1 MRKVLVA
8 NRSEIAVRVFRAAH
22 ELGLRTVAVYTP
34 EDVSALHRTK
44 ASEAYEIGGPGHPV
58 RGYLDIDALLT
69 VAKQAEA
76 DALHPGYGF
85 LSESAVLAEACA
97 AAGVTF
103 VGPPPAVLRL
113 TGDKVAARDAA
124 LAAGLPVLRAS
135 APLPD
140 GVGALE
146 AAEAVGFPLFVKA
159 SAGGGGRGLRRVV
172 HPADLADAVG
182 SASREAAAAFGD
194 GTVFLEQAVD
204 RPRHIEV
211 QVFADSYGNII
222 HLYERDCSVQRR
234 HQKVVEIAPAP
245 ELDEAV
251 RASICADAVRFAR
264 HVGYVNAGTVEFLLG
279 ADGTYTFMEMN
290 PRIQVE
296 HTVTEEVTGVDL
308 VAAQLRVADGES
320 LADLN
325 LHQDRIA
332 LRGTA
337 IQCRVTTEDPA
348 DGFRPDTGTISF
360 YQSPG
365 GPGVR
370 LDGATYAGAEVSP
383 YFDSLLVK
391 LTTRGSTLEKAARR
405 ARRALDE
412 FRIRGVRTNIEF
424 LGRVL
429 VDPGFLAGGVST
441 SFIDERPE
449 LLVPGRGTDRTS
461 RMLARLAESTVN
473 GLLRPAG
480 VLVDPRT
487 VLPELPL
494 APVGPGRVAFGP
506 GALIGLRT
514 TPGFGSPSGSSAD
527 SGTTA
532 SGGALGALTP
542 ASGLSLGL
550 SVPKG
555 SRQLLAELG
564 PTGWAAR
571 LRAQETL
578 AVTDTTL
585 RDAHQSLLATRLR
598 SFDILAAAPA
608 FAALTPNLLSL
619 EAWGGAT
626 YDVALRFL
634 AEDPWE
640 RLAALRTSAPNMCIQ
655 MLLRGRNAVGY
666 TPYPDDVVRAFVAEA
681 AATGVD
687 IFRVFDALN
696 DMEQMR
702 PAIDA
707 VLATGTAI
715 AEGTLCYTGDLSN
728 PAEQIYTLDYYLRL
742 AEQLVA
748 AGVHVLAIKDM
759 AGLLRP
765 TAASTLVTALRE
777 RFDVPVH
784 LHTHDTAGGQ
794 LATLLAAAAAGVDAV
809 DACAAPMSGGTS
821 QVNMS
826 ALVAATDHTPR
837 ATGIDLG
844 ALSSMEAYWEA
855 VRDLYAP
862 FEAGL
867 RAPTGAVYRH
877 EIPGGQLTN
886 LRQQAIALGLGDRW
900 PAVQEAY
907 AVANDLLGKPIK
919 VTPTSKVVG
928 DLALFLVG
936 GGVDVDLLRE
946 HPERFDL
953 PASVLGYLA
962 GELGTPPAGFA
973 EPFRERALAGRHPE
987 PPSAVLDDADTTE
1000 LAGGSARRR
1009 AALSRLLFPGPW
1021 KDYLSAVETYG
1032 DTSVIPTEGYLYG
1045 LRPGVP
1051 FAVTLEPGVEIIVEL
1066 ETLSEPDDSALRT
1079 LYLRVN
1085 GQPRPVRVR
1094 DTSITATTAASR
1106 RADPSDPNQ
1115 VGAGLPGIVTFVVG
1129 VGDTVTAGQKL
1140 AVVEAMKM
1148 EAAVTSPAAGT
1159 IAELVRASGDSV
1171 EVGDLLLTL
1180 RP

>member
-1 MRKVLVA
+1 VRKVLVA
-8 NRSEIAVRVFRAAH
+8 NRSEIAVRVFRAAQ

-58 RGYLDIDALLT
+58 RGYLDIGALLT
-69 VAKQAEA
+69 IAKQAEA

-113 TGDKVAARDAA
+113 TGDKVAARNAA

-140 GVGALE
+140 GAGAAE
-146 AAEAVGFPLFVKA
+146 AAEQVGFPLFVKA
-159 SAGGGGRGLRRVV
+159 SAGGGGRGLRRVERA
-172 HPADLADAVG
+172 ADLADAVG

-194 GTVFLEQAVD
+194 GTVFLEQAVTQ
-204 RPRHIEV
+204 PRHIEV

-245 ELDEAV
+245 DLDEAV

-279 ADGTYTFMEMN
+279 ADGQYTFMEMN

-308 VAAQLRVADGES
+308 VAAQLRIADGES

-325 LHQDRIA
+325 LDQEGIT

-370 LDGATYAGAEVSP
+370 LDGATYPGAEVSP

-391 LTTRGSTLEKAARR
+391 VTARGSSLEKASRR
-405 ARRALDE
+405 ARRALGE
-412 FRIRGVRTNIEF
+412 FRIRGVRTNIDF
-424 LGRVL
+424 LAEVL
-429 VDPGFLAGGVST
+429 ADPDFLAGGVST
-441 SFIDERPE
+441 SFIDERPH
-449 LLVPGRGTDRTS
+449 LLLPGRGTDRTS

-473 GLLRPAG
+473 GFRRPAG
-480 VLVDPRT
+480 VALTDPRT
-487 VLPELPL
+487 RLPELPSSEGGQGVAAQNGL
-494 APVGPGRVAFGP
+494 A
-506 GALIGLRT
+506 
-514 TPGFGSPSGSSAD
+514 
-527 SGTTA
+527 
-532 SGGALGALTP
+532 
-542 ASGLSLGL
+542 
-550 SVPKG
+550 VPNG
-555 SRQLLAELG
+555 SRQLLEALG
-564 PTGWAAR
+564 PAGWAAR
-571 LRAQETL
+571 LRGQEAL

-608 FAALTPNLLSL
+608 FAALTPTLLSL
-619 EAWGGAT
+619 ESWGGAT

-640 RLAALRTSAPNMCIQ
+640 RLAALRVAAPNMCLQ

-687 IFRVFDALN
+687 IFRIFDALN
-696 DMEQMR
+696 DFDQMR

-707 VLATGTAI
+707 VLETGTAI
-715 AEGTLCYTGDLSN
+715 AEGTLCYTGDLSD
-728 PAEQIYTLDYYLRL
+728 PAESIYTLDYYLRL
-742 AEQLVA
+742 AERLVS
-748 AGVHVLAIKDM
+748 AGVHVLAVKDM

-765 TAASTLVTALRE
+765 AAATTLVTALRE
-777 RFDVPVH
+777 RFDLPVH

-794 LATLLAAAAAGVDAV
+794 LATLLAASAAGVDAV
-809 DACAAPMSGGTS
+809 DAAAAPMSGGTS

-837 ATGIDLG
+837 ATGIALG
-844 ALSSMEAYWEA
+844 ALSSMEAYWET

-936 GGVDVDLLRE
+936 GAIDVDALRE

-973 EPFRERALAGRHPE
+973 EPFRERALAGRHPA
-987 PPSAVLDDADTTE
+987 PPNAALDPADAAE
-1000 LAGGSARRR
+1000 LAAGGTARR

-1021 KDYLSAVETYG
+1021 KDYLKAVESYG
-1032 DTSVIPTEGYLYG
+1032 DSSVIPTEGYLYG
-1045 LRPGVP
+1045 LRPGAP
-1051 FAVTLEPGVEIIVEL
+1051 LAVLLEPGVEIIVEL
-1066 ETLSEPDDSALRT
+1066 ETLSDPDDAAMRT

-1094 DTSITATTAASR
+1094 DASITATTTAAR
-1106 RADPSDPNQ
+1106 RADPSDPAQ
-1115 VGAGLPGIVTFVVG
+1115 VGAGLPGIVTFVVAP
-1129 VGDTVTAGQKL
+1129 GDTVTAGQKL

-1159 IAELVRASGDSV
+1159 VGELVRSSGDSV
-1171 EVGDLLLTL
+1171 EVGDLLLIL
-1180 RP
+1180 RS

>member
-1 MRKVLVA
+1 MMRTLSEEARVRKVLVA
-8 NRSEIAVRVFRAAH
+8 NRSEIAVRVFRAAQ

-44 ASEAYEIGGPGHPV
+44 ASEAYELGGPGHPV

-103 VGPPPAVLRL
+103 VGPPPSVLRL

-124 LAAGLPVLRAS
+124 MAAGLPVLCAS
-135 APLPD
+135 VPLPD
-140 GVGALE
+140 GAGAAQ
-146 AAEAVGFPLFVKA
+146 AAEEVGFPLFVKA
-159 SAGGGGRGLRRVV
+159 SAGGGGRGLRRVERA
-172 HPADLADAVG
+172 ADLADAVG

-222 HLYERDCSVQRR
+222 HLFERDCSVQRR

-245 ELDEAV
+245 MLDEAV

-279 ADGTYTFMEMN
+279 ADGRYTFMEMN

-308 VAAQLRVADGES
+308 VAAQLRIADGES

-325 LHQDRIA
+325 LGQEQIA

-370 LDGATYAGAEVSP
+370 LDGATYAGAEISP

-391 LTTRGSTLEKAARR
+391 LTARGSTLEKAAWR
-405 ARRALDE
+405 ARRALNE
-412 FRIRGVRTNIEF
+412 FRIRGVRTNIDF

-429 VDPGFLAGGVST
+429 TDPDFLAGGVTT
-441 SFIDERPE
+441 SFIDKRPE
-449 LLVPGRGTDRTS
+449 LLLPGRSTDQTS
-461 RMLARLAESTVN
+461 RTLARLAESTVN
-473 GLLRPAG
+473 GFRRPATA
-480 VLVDPRT
+480 LVDPRT
-487 VLPELPL
+487 RLPKLPL
-494 APVGPGRVAFGP
+494 LPDGQAVP
-506 GALIGLRT
+506 IGT
-514 TPGFGSPSGSSAD
+514 
-527 SGTTA
+527 
-532 SGGALGALTP
+532 
-542 ASGLSLGL
+542 
-550 SVPKG
+550 G
-555 SRQLLAELG
+555 SRQLLTELG
-564 PTGWAAR
+564 PAGWAAR
-571 LRAQETL
+571 LRAQEAL

-598 SFDILAAAPA
+598 SFDILAAAPS

-640 RLAALRTSAPNMCIQ
+640 RLAALRSTAPNLCLQ

-687 IFRVFDALN
+687 LFRIFDALN

-702 PAIDA
+702 PAIEA

-715 AEGTLCYTGDLSN
+715 AEGTLCYTGDLSD
-728 PAEQIYTLDYYLRL
+728 PGEQIYTLDYYLRL

-765 TAASTLVTALRE
+765 TAAATLVTALRS
-777 RFDVPVH
+777 RFDLPVH

-794 LATLLAAAAAGVDAV
+794 LATLLAASAAGVDAV
-809 DACAAPMSGGTS
+809 DAAAAPMSGGTS

-837 ATGIDLG
+837 ATGIALA

-886 LRQQAIALGLGDRW
+886 LRQQAIALGLGERW

-907 AVANDLLGKPIK
+907 AVANELLGKPIK

-936 GGVDVDLLRE
+936 GGVDVATLRE

-973 EPFRERALAGRHPE
+973 EPFRERALAGRHPA
-987 PPSAVLDDADTTE
+987 PPAVDLDPADAAE
-1000 LAGGSARRR
+1000 LAVPGARRR
-1009 AALSRLLFPGPW
+1009 SALSRLLFPGPW
-1021 KDYLSAVETYG
+1021 KDYLAAADSYG
-1032 DTSVIPTEGYLYG
+1032 DSSLVPTEPYLYG
-1045 LRPGVP
+1045 LRPGAPV
-1051 FAVTLEPGVEIIVEL
+1051 AVMLEPGVEIIIEL
-1066 ETLSEPDDSALRT
+1066 ETLSEPDDAAMRT

-1094 DTSITATTAASR
+1094 DTSITATTAAAR
-1106 RADPSDPNQ
+1106 RADPSDANQ
-1115 VGAGLPGIVTFVVG
+1115 IGAGLPGIVTFTVAA
-1129 VGDTVTAGQKL
+1129 GDAVTQGQKL

-1148 EAAVTSPAAGT
+1148 EAAVTSPVAGT
-1159 IAELVRASGDSV
+1159 VGELVRASGDSV
-1171 EVGDLLLTL
+1171 EVGDLLLVI

>member
-1 MRKVLVA
+1 MMRTLSEEARVRKVLVA
-8 NRSEIAVRVFRAAH
+8 NRSEIAVRVFRAAQ

-44 ASEAYEIGGPGHPV
+44 ASEAYELGGPGHPV

-103 VGPPPAVLRL
+103 VGPPPSVLRL

-124 LAAGLPVLRAS
+124 MAAGLPVLCAS
-135 APLPD
+135 VPLPD
-140 GVGALE
+140 GAGAAQ
-146 AAEAVGFPLFVKA
+146 AAEEVGFPLFVKA
-159 SAGGGGRGLRRVV
+159 SAGGGGRGLRRVERA
-172 HPADLADAVG
+172 ADLADAVG

-222 HLYERDCSVQRR
+222 HLFERDCSVQRR

-245 ELDEAV
+245 MLDEAV

-279 ADGTYTFMEMN
+279 ADGRYTFMEMN

-308 VAAQLRVADGES
+308 VAAQLRIADGES

-325 LHQDRIA
+325 LGQEQIA

-370 LDGATYAGAEVSP
+370 LDGATYAGAEISP

-391 LTTRGSTLEKAARR
+391 LTARGSTLEKAARR
-405 ARRALDE
+405 ARRALNE
-412 FRIRGVRTNIEF
+412 FRIRGVRTNIDF

-429 VDPGFLAGGVST
+429 TDPDFLAGGVTT

-449 LLVPGRGTDRTS
+449 LLPGRSTDQTS
-461 RMLARLAESTVN
+461 RTLARLAESTVN
-473 GLLRPAG
+473 GFRRPATA
-480 VLVDPRT
+480 LVDPRT
-487 VLPELPL
+487 RLPELPL
-494 APVGPGRVAFGP
+494 LPDGQAVP
-506 GALIGLRT
+506 IGT
-514 TPGFGSPSGSSAD
+514 
-527 SGTTA
+527 
-532 SGGALGALTP
+532 
-542 ASGLSLGL
+542 
-550 SVPKG
+550 G
-555 SRQLLAELG
+555 SRQLLTELG
-564 PTGWAAR
+564 PAGWAAR
-571 LRAQETL
+571 LRAQEAL

-598 SFDILAAAPA
+598 SFDILAAAPS

-640 RLAALRTSAPNMCIQ
+640 RLAALRSTAPNLCLQ

-687 IFRVFDALN
+687 LFRIFDALN

-702 PAIDA
+702 PAIEA

-715 AEGTLCYTGDLSN
+715 AEGTLCYTGDLSD
-728 PAEQIYTLDYYLRL
+728 PGEQIYTLDYYLRL

-765 TAASTLVTALRE
+765 TAAATLVTALRS
-777 RFDVPVH
+777 RFDLPVH

-794 LATLLAAAAAGVDAV
+794 LATLLAASAAGVDAV
-809 DACAAPMSGGTS
+809 DAAAAPMSGGTS

-837 ATGIDLG
+837 ATGIALA

-886 LRQQAIALGLGDRW
+886 LRQQAIALGLGERW

-907 AVANDLLGKPIK
+907 AVANELLGKPIK

-936 GGVDVDLLRE
+936 GGVDVATLRE

-962 GELGTPPAGFA
+962 GELGTPLAGFA
-973 EPFRERALAGRHPE
+973 EPFRERALAGRHPA
-987 PPSAVLDDADTTE
+987 PPAVDLDPADAAE
-1000 LAGGSARRR
+1000 LAVPGARRR
-1009 AALSRLLFPGPW
+1009 SALSRLLFPGPW
-1021 KDYLSAVETYG
+1021 KDYLAAADSYG
-1032 DTSVIPTEGYLYG
+1032 DSSLVPTEPYLYG
-1045 LRPGVP
+1045 LRPGAPV
-1051 FAVTLEPGVEIIVEL
+1051 AVMLEPGVEIIIEL
-1066 ETLSEPDDSALRT
+1066 ETLSEPDDAAMRT

-1094 DTSITATTAASR
+1094 DTSITATTAAAR
-1106 RADPSDPNQ
+1106 RADPSDANQ
-1115 VGAGLPGIVTFVVG
+1115 IGAGLPGIVTFTVAA
-1129 VGDTVTAGQKL
+1129 GDAVTQGQKL

-1148 EAAVTSPAAGT
+1148 EAAVTSPVAGT
-1159 IAELVRASGDSV
+1159 VGELVRASGDSV
-1171 EVGDLLLTL
+1171 EVGDLLLVI

>member
-44 ASEAYEIGGPGHPV
+44 ASEAYELCEPGHPV
-58 RGYLDIDALLT
+58 RGYLDIDALLR
-69 VAKQAEA
+69 VAKQADA
-76 DALHPGYGF
+76 DTLHPGYGF

-113 TGDKVAARDAA
+113 TGDKVAARNAA
-124 LAAGLPVLRAS
+124 IAAGLPVLRAS
-135 APLPD
+135 EPLPD
-140 GVGALE
+140 GVGAQE
-146 AAEAVGFPLFVKA
+146 AAAEVGFPLFVKA
-159 SAGGGGRGLRRVV
+159 SAGGGGRGLRRVLR
-172 HPADLADAVG
+172 PEDLAEAVA

-194 GTVFLEQAVD
+194 GTVFLEQAVE
-204 RPRHIEV
+204 RPRHVEV
-211 QVFADSYGNII
+211 QVFADNYGNVI
-222 HLYERDCSVQRR
+222 HLFERDCSVQRR

-245 ELDEAV
+245 ALDESTRDALCD
-251 RASICADAVRFAR
+251 AAVRFAR
-264 HVGYVNAGTVEFLLG
+264 HVGYVNAGTVEFLVG
-279 ADGTYTFMEMN
+279 ADGAFTFMEMN

-296 HTVTEEVTGVDL
+296 HTVTEEVTGVDI
-308 VAAQLRVADGES
+308 VAAQLRVAAGES
-320 LADLN
+320 LTDLN
-325 LHQDRIA
+325 LTQDAIA

-337 IQCRVTTEDPA
+337 IQCRVTTEDPS
-348 DGFRPDTGTISF
+348 DGFRPDTGTITF

-370 LDGATYAGAEVSP
+370 LDGATYPGAEVSP

-391 LTTRGSTLEKAARR
+391 LTARGSTLEKASRR
-405 ARRALDE
+405 ARRALGE
-412 FRIRGVRTNIEF
+412 FRVRGVRTNIEF
-424 LGRVL
+424 LGRL
-429 VDPGFLAGGVST
+429 LEDPDFLAGGVTT
-441 SFIDERPE
+441 SFIDERPG
-449 LLVPGRGTDRTS
+449 LVNALDDGDATS

-473 GLLRPAG
+473 GHARPAG
-480 VLVDPRT
+480 VALTEPRT
-487 VLPELPL
+487 LLPPL
-494 APVGPGRVAFGP
+494 HP
-506 GALIGLRT
+506 T
-514 TPGFGSPSGSSAD
+514 D
-527 SGTTA
+527 
-532 SGGALGALTP
+532 TP
-542 ASGLSLGL
+542 AA
-550 SVPKG
+550 G
-555 SRQLLAELG
+555 SRQLLTELG
-564 PTGWAAR
+564 PAGWAAD
-571 LRAQETL
+571 LRGRTAL

-608 FAALTPNLLSL
+608 LAELTPNLLSL
-619 EAWGGAT
+619 ECWGGAT

-640 RLAALRTSAPNMCIQ
+640 RLTAVRAAVPNICLQ

-681 AATGVD
+681 AAAGLD
-687 IFRVFDALN
+687 IFRIFDALN
-696 DMEQMR
+696 DIEQMR
-702 PAIDA
+702 PAIAA
-707 VLATGTAI
+707 VLETNAV
-715 AEGTLCYTGDLSN
+715 AEGTLCYTGDLTD
-728 PAEQIYTLDYYLRL
+728 PGERIYTLDYYLRL
-742 AEQLVA
+742 ADQLVQ

-765 TAASTLVTALRE
+765 AAAHALVAALRE

-794 LATLLAAAAAGVDAV
+794 LATLIAANEAGVDAV
-809 DACAAPMSGGTS
+809 DAAAAPMSGGTS
-821 QVNMS
+821 QPNLS

-837 ATGIDLG
+837 ATGIRLG
-844 ALSSMEAYWEA
+844 ALSAMESYWEA
-855 VRDLYAP
+855 VRDLYSP

-886 LRQQAIALGLGDRW
+886 LRQQAISLGLGDRW
-900 PAVQEAY
+900 AQVTECY
-907 AVANDLLGKPIK
+907 AIANDLLGKPIK

-928 DLALFLVG
+928 DLALFIAG
-936 GGVDVDLLRE
+936 GSVDVDRLRE
-946 HPERFDL
+946 HPEEYDL

-973 EPFRERALAGRHPE
+973 EPFRERALAGRRPE
-987 PPSAVLDDADTTE
+987 PPAATLAAEDAAA
-1000 LAGGSARRR
+1000 LAEPGAGRR

-1021 KDYLSAVETYG
+1021 KDYRKAVATYG
-1032 DTSVIPTEGYLYG
+1032 DSSVIPTEAFLFG
-1045 LRPGVP
+1045 LVPGRPASVM
-1051 FAVTLEPGVEIIVEL
+1051 LEPGVEIIVTL
-1066 ETLSEPDDSALRT
+1066 ETVGEPDSAGMRT

-1094 DTSITATTAASR
+1094 DNSIKATATAAR
-1106 RADPSDPNQ
+1106 RADPSDPTH
-1115 VGAGLPGIVTFVVG
+1115 VGAGLPGIVTFAVAA
-1129 VGDTVTAGQKL
+1129 GDEIEKGQKL

-1148 EAAVTSPAAGT
+1148 EAAVTSPAAGK
-1159 IAELVRASGDSV
+1159 IAELVRSSGESV
-1171 EVGDLLLTL
+1171 EVGDLLLIL

>member
-8 NRSEIAVRVFRAAH
+8 NRSEIAVRVFRAAQ

-44 ASEAYEIGGPGHPV
+44 ASEAYELCEPGHPV
-58 RGYLDIDALLT
+58 RGYLDIEALLR
-69 VAKQAEA
+69 VAKTA
-76 DALHPGYGF
+76 DADTLHPGYGF

-113 TGDKVAARDAA
+113 TGDKVAARNAA
-124 LAAGLPVLRAS
+124 IAAGLPVLRAS
-135 APLPD
+135 DPLPD
-140 GVGALE
+140 GEGFTE
-146 AAEAVGFPLFVKA
+146 AAAEVGFPLFVKA
-159 SAGGGGRGLRRVV
+159 SGGGGGRGLRRVLR
-172 HPADLADAVG
+172 AEDLADAVA

-204 RPRHIEV
+204 RPRHVEV
-211 QVFADSYGNII
+211 QVLADSYGNVI
-222 HLYERDCSVQRR
+222 HLFERDCSVQRR

-245 ELDEAV
+245 ALEESV
-251 RASICADAVRFAR
+251 RDALCDAAVRFAR
-264 HVGYVNAGTVEFLLG
+264 HVGYVNAGTVEFLVGPDG
-279 ADGTYTFMEMN
+279 AFTFMEMN

-296 HTVTEEVTGVDL
+296 HTVTEEVTGVDI
-308 VAAQLRVADGES
+308 VGAQLRIAAGES
-320 LADLN
+320 LDDLN
-325 LHQDRIA
+325 LTQDCVS

-337 IQCRVTTEDPA
+337 IQCRVTTEDPS
-348 DGFRPDTGTISF
+348 DGFRPDTGTITF

-370 LDGATYAGAEVSP
+370 LDGATYPGAEVSP

-391 LTTRGSTLEKAARR
+391 LTARGATLEKASRR
-405 ARRALDE
+405 ARRALKE
-412 FRIRGVRTNIEF
+412 FRVRGVRTNIEF
-424 LGRVL
+424 LTKL
-429 VDPGFLAGGVST
+429 LADPAFLAGGVTT
-441 SFIDERPE
+441 SFIDERPG
-449 LLVPGRGTDRTS
+449 LLSAVDDGDATS

-473 GLLRPAG
+473 GHTRPTG
-480 VLVDPRT
+480 VALTEPRT
-487 VLPELPL
+487 MLPL
-494 APVGPGRVAFGP
+494 LNLAGTAPA
-506 GALIGLRT
+506 A
-514 TPGFGSPSGSSAD
+514 
-527 SGTTA
+527 
-532 SGGALGALTP
+532 
-542 ASGLSLGL
+542 
-550 SVPKG
+550 G
-555 SRQLLAELG
+555 SRQLLTELG
-564 PTGWAAR
+564 PAGWAAD
-571 LRAQETL
+571 LRGRTAL

-619 EAWGGAT
+619 ECWGGAT

-640 RLAALRTSAPNMCIQ
+640 RLAAVRTAVPNICLQ

-681 AATGVD
+681 AANGLD
-687 IFRVFDALN
+687 IFRIFDALN

-707 VLATGTAI
+707 VLETGTAI
-715 AEGTLCYTGDLSN
+715 AEGTLCYTGDLTN
-728 PAEQIYTLDYYLRL
+728 PDEQIYTLDYYLRL
-742 AEQLVA
+742 AEQLVD

-765 TAASTLVTALRE
+765 AAASRLVTALRE
-777 RFDVPVH
+777 RFDLPVH

-794 LATLLAAAAAGVDAV
+794 LATLIAANEAGVDAV
-809 DACAAPMSGGTS
+809 DAAAAPMSGGTS
-821 QVNMS
+821 QPNLS
-826 ALVAATDHTPR
+826 ALVAATDHTER
-837 ATGIDLG
+837 ATGIPLA

-855 VRDLYAP
+855 VRDLYSP

-886 LRQQAIALGLGDRW
+886 LRQQAISLGLGDRW
-900 PAVQEAY
+900 TQVTECY

-928 DLALFLVG
+928 DLALFIAG
-936 GGVDVDLLRE
+936 GSVDVDRLRD
-946 HPERFDL
+946 HPEEYDL

-987 PPSAVLDDADTTE
+987 PPAAALAPDDAAA
-1000 LAGGSARRR
+1000 LAAPGADRR

-1021 KDYLSAVETYG
+1021 KDYQQAVATYG
-1032 DTSVIPTEGYLYG
+1032 NSSVIPTEAFLFG
-1045 LRPGVP
+1045 LQPGRPVSV
-1051 FAVTLEPGVEIIVEL
+1051 FLEPGVEIIVTL
-1066 ETLSEPDDSALRT
+1066 ETIGEADDAGMRT

-1094 DTSITATTAASR
+1094 DTSIKATTTAAR
-1106 RADPSDPNQ
+1106 RADPSDPAQ
-1115 VGAGLPGIVTFVVG
+1115 VGAGLPGIVTLAVA
-1129 VGDTVTAGQKL
+1129 VGDTIEKGQKL
-1140 AVVEAMKM
+1140 AVIEAMKM

-1159 IAELVRASGDSV
+1159 VAEIVRANGESV
-1171 EVGDLLLTL
+1171 EVGDLLLVL

>member
-8 NRSEIAVRVFRAAH
+8 NRSEIAVRVFRAAQ

-44 ASEAYEIGGPGHPV
+44 ASEAYELGGPGHPV

-103 VGPPPAVLRL
+103 VGPPPSVLRL

-124 LAAGLPVLRAS
+124 MAAGLPVLCAS
-135 APLPD
+135 VPLPD
-140 GVGALE
+140 GAGAVQ
-146 AAEAVGFPLFVKA
+146 AAEEVGFPLFVKA
-159 SAGGGGRGLRRVV
+159 SAGGGGRGLRRVERA
-172 HPADLADAVG
+172 ADLADAVG

-222 HLYERDCSVQRR
+222 HLFERDCSVQRR

-245 ELDEAV
+245 MLDEAV

-279 ADGTYTFMEMN
+279 ADGRYTFMEMN

-308 VAAQLRVADGES
+308 VAAQLRIADGES

-325 LHQDRIA
+325 LGQEQIA

-370 LDGATYAGAEVSP
+370 LDGATYAGAEISP

-391 LTTRGSTLEKAARR
+391 LTARGSTLEKAARR
-405 ARRALDE
+405 ARRALNE
-412 FRIRGVRTNIEF
+412 FRIRGVRTNIDF

-429 VDPGFLAGGVST
+429 TDPDFLAGGVTT

-449 LLVPGRGTDRTS
+449 LLPGRSTDQTS
-461 RMLARLAESTVN
+461 RTLARLAESTVN
-473 GLLRPAG
+473 GFRRPATA
-480 VLVDPRT
+480 LVDPRT
-487 VLPELPL
+487 RLPELPL
-494 APVGPGRVAFGP
+494 LPDGQAVP
-506 GALIGLRT
+506 IGT
-514 TPGFGSPSGSSAD
+514 
-527 SGTTA
+527 
-532 SGGALGALTP
+532 
-542 ASGLSLGL
+542 
-550 SVPKG
+550 G
-555 SRQLLAELG
+555 SRQLLTELG
-564 PTGWAAR
+564 PAGWAAR
-571 LRAQETL
+571 LRAQEAL

-598 SFDILAAAPA
+598 SFDILAAAPS

-640 RLAALRTSAPNMCIQ
+640 RLAALRSTAPNLCLQ

-687 IFRVFDALN
+687 LFRIFDALN

-702 PAIDA
+702 PAIEA

-715 AEGTLCYTGDLSN
+715 AEGTLCYTGDLSD
-728 PAEQIYTLDYYLRL
+728 PGEQIYTLDYYLRL

-765 TAASTLVTALRE
+765 TAAATLVTALRS
-777 RFDVPVH
+777 RFDLPVH

-794 LATLLAAAAAGVDAV
+794 LATLLAASAAGVDAV
-809 DACAAPMSGGTS
+809 DAAAAPMSGGTS

-837 ATGIDLG
+837 ATGIALA

-886 LRQQAIALGLGDRW
+886 LRQQAIALGLGERW

-907 AVANDLLGKPIK
+907 AVANELLGKPIK

-936 GGVDVDLLRE
+936 GGVDVATLRE

-973 EPFRERALAGRHPE
+973 EPFRERALAGRHPA
-987 PPSAVLDDADTTE
+987 PPAVDLDPADAAE
-1000 LAGGSARRR
+1000 LAVPGARRR
-1009 AALSRLLFPGPW
+1009 SALSRLLFPGPW
-1021 KDYLSAVETYG
+1021 KDYLAAADSYG
-1032 DTSVIPTEGYLYG
+1032 DSSLVPTEPYLYG
-1045 LRPGVP
+1045 LRPGAPV
-1051 FAVTLEPGVEIIVEL
+1051 AVMLEPGVEIIIEL
-1066 ETLSEPDDSALRT
+1066 ETLSEPDDAAMRT

-1094 DTSITATTAASR
+1094 DTSITATTAAAR
-1106 RADPSDPNQ
+1106 RADPSDANQ
-1115 VGAGLPGIVTFVVG
+1115 IGAGLPGIVTFTVAA
-1129 VGDTVTAGQKL
+1129 GDAVTQGQKL

-1148 EAAVTSPAAGT
+1148 EAAVTSPVAGT
-1159 IAELVRASGDSV
+1159 VGELVRASGDSV
-1171 EVGDLLLTL
+1171 EVGDLLLVI

>member
-8 NRSEIAVRVFRAAH
+8 NRSEIAVRVFRAAQ

-44 ASEAYEIGGPGHPV
+44 ASEAYEIGVPGHPV

-103 VGPPPAVLRL
+103 VGPPPSVLRL

-124 LAAGLPVLRAS
+124 MAAGLPVLRAS

-140 GVGALE
+140 GVGAE
-146 AAEAVGFPLFVKA
+146 QAAAAVGFPLFVKA
-159 SAGGGGRGLRRVV
+159 SAGGGGRGLRRVER
-172 HPADLADAVG
+172 PADLADAVG

-279 ADGTYTFMEMN
+279 ADGSYTFMEMN

-320 LADLN
+320 LDDLN
-325 LHQDRIA
+325 LSQDRIT

-337 IQCRVTTEDPA
+337 IQCRVTTEDPS

-412 FRIRGVRTNIEF
+412 FRVRGVRTNIDF

-449 LLVPGRGTDRTS
+449 LLVPGRGADRTS

-473 GLLRPAG
+473 GLPRPAG

-487 VLPELPL
+487 ALPELPE
-494 APVGPGRVAFGP
+494 V
-506 GALIGLRT
+506 
-514 TPGFGSPSGSSAD
+514 
-527 SGTTA
+527 
-532 SGGALGALTP
+532 P
-542 ASGLSLGL
+542 AE
-550 SVPKG
+550 PRG

-564 PTGWAAR
+564 PAGWAAR

-640 RLAALRTSAPNMCIQ
+640 RLAALRTVAPNLCVQ

-687 IFRVFDALN
+687 IFRIFDALN

-728 PAEQIYTLDYYLRL
+728 PAERIYTLDYYLRL
-742 AEQLVA
+742 AEQLVD

-777 RFDVPVH
+777 RFDLPVH

-809 DACAAPMSGGTS
+809 DAAAAPMSGGTS

-837 ATGIDLG
+837 STGIDLG

-936 GGVDVDLLRE
+936 GGIDVDLLRE
-946 HPERFDL
+946 HPEQFDL

-987 PPSAVLDDADTTE
+987 PPSATLDAADSAE
-1000 LAGGSARRR
+1000 LDAGGARRR

-1021 KDYLSAVETYG
+1021 KDYLAAVEAYG

-1045 LRPGVP
+1045 LRPGAP
-1051 FAVTLEPGVEIIVEL
+1051 LAVTLEPGVEIIVEL
-1066 ETLSEPDDSALRT
+1066 ETLSEPDDAALRT

-1094 DTSITATTAASR
+1094 DTSITATTTAAR
-1106 RADPSDPNQ
+1106 RVDPADPKQ
-1115 VGAGLPGIVTFVVG
+1115 IGAGLPGIVTFVVG

-1148 EAAVTSPAAGT
+1148 EAAVTSPVAGT
-1159 IAELVRASGDSV
+1159 IAELVRTSGDSV
-1171 EVGDLLLTL
+1171 EVGDLLLIL

>member
-1 MRKVLVA
+1 MHKVLVA

-34 EDVSALHRTK
+34 EDVAALHRTK
-44 ASEAYEIGGPGHPV
+44 AGEAYELGVPGHPV
-58 RGYLDIDALLT
+58 RGYLDIDELLR
-69 VAKQAEA
+69 VAKHAEA

-85 LSESAVLAEACA
+85 LSESAALAEACA
-97 AAGVTF
+97 AAGITF

-124 LAAGLPVLRAS
+124 IAAGLPVLRAS

-140 GVGALE
+140 GAGAVD
-146 AAEAVGFPLFVKA
+146 AAGEVGFPLFVKA
-159 SAGGGGRGLRRVV
+159 SAGGGGRGLRRVER
-172 HPADLADAVG
+172 PADLPDAVA
-182 SASREAAAAFGD
+182 SAVREAAAAFGD

-211 QVFADSYGNII
+211 QVLGDGVGEVV
-222 HLYERDCSVQRR
+222 HLFERDCSVQRR

-245 ELDEAV
+245 RLDAAV
-251 RASICADAVRFAR
+251 RDGLCDAAVRFAR
-264 HVGYVNAGTVEFLLG
+264 HVGYVNAGTVEFLVG
-279 ADGTYTFMEMN
+279 ADGTFTFMEMN

-308 VAAQLRVADGES
+308 VGAQLRIAGGDT

-325 LHQDRIA
+325 LSQEAVAI
-332 LRGTA
+332 RGVA

-348 DGFRPDTGTISF
+348 SDFRPDTGTISY

-391 LTTRGSTLEKAARR
+391 LTCRGVSLEKASRR
-405 ARRALDE
+405 ARRALRE
-412 FRIRGVRTNIEF
+412 FRVRGVHTNIEF
-424 LGRVL
+424 LSRL
-429 VDPGFLAGGVST
+429 LADEDFLAGGVTT
-441 SFIDERPE
+441 SFIDERPW
-449 LLVPGRGTDRTS
+449 LLAGDGGADKTS
-461 RMLARLAESTVN
+461 RMLARLAHATVN
-473 GLLRPAG
+473 GKKRPAG
-480 VLVDPRT
+480 VAFTDPRRM
-487 VLPELPL
+487 LPP
-494 APVGPGRVAFGP
+494 
-506 GALIGLRT
+506 
-514 TPGFGSPSGSSAD
+514 
-527 SGTTA
+527 
-532 SGGALGALTP
+532 LGAADAPT
-542 ASGLSLGL
+542 A
-550 SVPKG
+550 G
-555 SRQLLAELG
+555 SRQLLAEVG
-564 PTGWAAR
+564 PAEWAAR
-571 LRAQETL
+571 LRAQERL

-608 FAALTPNLLSL
+608 FARLTPNLLSL
-619 EAWGGAT
+619 ECWGGAT

-640 RLAALRTSAPNMCIQ
+640 RLAALREGAPNICLQ

-666 TPYPDDVVRAFVAEA
+666 TPYPDDVVRAFVVEA
-681 AATGVD
+681 ASTGID
-687 IFRVFDALN
+687 LFRIFDALN
-696 DMEQMR
+696 DIEQMR
-702 PAIDA
+702 PAIEA
-707 VLATGTAI
+707 VTTETGAI
-715 AEGTLCYTGDLSN
+715 AEGTLCYTGDLTD
-728 PAEQIYTLDYYLRL
+728 PAERIYTLDYYLRL
-742 AEQLVA
+742 AERLA
-748 AGVHVLAIKDM
+748 EAGSHVLAIKDM

-765 TAASTLVTALRE
+765 TAAARLVTALRE
-777 RFDVPVH
+777 RFDTPVH

-794 LATLLAAAAAGVDAV
+794 LATLLAAAGAGVDAV
-809 DACAAPMSGGTS
+809 DAAAAPMSGGTS
-821 QVNMS
+821 QPNMS

-837 ATGIDLG
+837 STGVELA
-844 ALSSMEAYWEA
+844 ALSSLEAYWEA

-900 PAVQEAY
+900 AQVTECY
-907 AVANDLLGKPIK
+907 AIANELLGKPIK

-928 DLALFLVG
+928 DLALFIAG
-936 GGVDVDLLRE
+936 GNIDPDVLRAE
-946 HPERFDL
+946 PEKFDL

-987 PPSAVLDDADTTE
+987 PPAAQLDPADKAA
-1000 LAGGSARRR
+1000 LAGDARR
-1009 AALSRLLFPGPW
+1009 ATLSRLLFPGPW
-1021 KDYLSAVETYG
+1021 RDYEKAVEQYG
-1032 DTSVIPTEGYLYG
+1032 DSSVIPTEAFLYG
-1045 LRPGVP
+1045 LLPGEPVSV
-1051 FAVTLEPGVEIIVEL
+1051 FLEPGVEIIVGL
-1066 ETLSEPDDSALRT
+1066 ETISDVDRSGVRT

-1094 DTSITATTAASR
+1094 DESVTSVSTAAR
-1106 RADPSDPNQ
+1106 RADPADPGQ
-1115 VGAGLPGIVTFVVG
+1115 VGAGLPGIVTFAVK
-1129 VGDTVTAGQKL
+1129 VGDTVQKGARL

-1148 EAAVTSPAAGT
+1148 EAAVTSPLAGT
-1159 IAELVRASGDSV
+1159 VTELARASGDSV
-1171 EVGDLLLTL
+1171 EVGDLLLTIQ
-1180 RP
+1180 P

>member
-1 MRKVLVA
+1 MHKVLVA

-58 RGYLDIDALLT
+58 RGYLDIDALLA
-69 VAKQAEA
+69 VAKQAEV

-97 AAGVTF
+97 SAGITF

-124 LAAGLPVLRAS
+124 MAAGLPVLRAS

-140 GVGALE
+140 GAGAE
-146 AAEAVGFPLFVKA
+146 QAAEQVGFPLFVKA
-159 SAGGGGRGLRRVV
+159 SAGGGGRGLRRVER
-172 HPADLADAVG
+172 PEDLADAVG

-194 GTVFLEQAVD
+194 GTVFLEQAVT

-245 ELDEAV
+245 RLDEAM

-264 HVGYVNAGTVEFLLG
+264 HVGYVNAGTVEFLLS
-279 ADGTYTFMEMN
+279 ADGSYTFMEMN

-296 HTVTEEVTGVDL
+296 HTVTEEVTGVDI
-308 VAAQLRVADGES
+308 VAAQLRVAAGES

-325 LHQDRIA
+325 LEQEKIA

-391 LTTRGSTLEKAARR
+391 LTTRGGTLEKSARR
-405 ARRALDE
+405 ARRALGE
-412 FRIRGVRTNIEF
+412 FRIRGVRTNIDF
-424 LGRVL
+424 LSML
-429 VDPGFLAGGVST
+429 LADPDFLDGGVTT

-449 LLVPGRGTDRTS
+449 LLAPGQGTDRTS
-461 RMLARLAESTVN
+461 RMLARLAQSTVN
-473 GLLRPAG
+473 GYARPATP
-480 VLVDPRT
+480 LVDPRIR
-487 VLPELPL
+487 LPELP
-494 APVGPGRVAFGP
+494 
-506 GALIGLRT
+506 
-514 TPGFGSPSGSSAD
+514 
-527 SGTTA
+527 
-532 SGGALGALTP
+532 
-542 ASGLSLGL
+542 
-550 SVPKG
+550 SVPAG

-564 PTGWAAR
+564 PAGWAAQ
-571 LRAQETL
+571 LRAQEAL

-598 SFDILAAAPA
+598 SFDILAAAPT

-640 RLAALRTSAPNMCIQ
+640 RLAALRSAAPNMCLQ

-687 IFRVFDALN
+687 IFRIFDALN
-696 DMEQMR
+696 DFEQMR
-702 PAIDA
+702 PAIEA
-707 VLATGTAI
+707 VLETGTAI
-715 AEGTLCYTGDLSN
+715 AEGTLCYTGDLSD
-728 PAEQIYTLDYYLRL
+728 PGEQIYTLDYYLRL
-742 AEQLVA
+742 ADQLVT
-748 AGVHVLAIKDM
+748 AGVHVLTIKDM

-777 RFDVPVH
+777 RFDLPVH

-794 LATLLAAAAAGVDAV
+794 LATLLAASAAGVDAV

-837 ATGIDLG
+837 ATGIALS

-907 AVANDLLGKPIK
+907 AVANELLGKPIK

-936 GGVDVDLLRE
+936 GSVDVDTLRE
-946 HPERFDL
+946 FPERYDL

-973 EPFRERALAGRHPE
+973 EPFRERALAGRHPA
-987 PPSAVLDDADTTE
+987 PPNAALDESDTAE
-1000 LAGGSARRR
+1000 LAAGGARRR

-1021 KDYLSAVETYG
+1021 KDYLGAVDSYG
-1032 DTSVIPTEGYLYG
+1032 DSSVIPTEGYLYG
-1045 LRPGVP
+1045 LRPGQPVG
-1051 FAVTLEPGVEIIVEL
+1051 VTLEPGVEIMVEL
-1066 ETLSEPDDSALRT
+1066 ETLSEPDDAAMRT

-1094 DTSITATTAASR
+1094 DASITATTAAAR
-1106 RADPSDPNQ
+1106 RADPGDPNQ
-1115 VGAGLPGIVTFVVG
+1115 VGAGLPGIVTFVVAP
-1129 VGDTVTAGQKL
+1129 GDTVAAGQKL

-1148 EAAVTSPAAGT
+1148 EAAVTSPVAGT
-1159 IAELVRASGDSV
+1159 VTELVRTSGDSV
-1171 EVGDLLLTL
+1171 EVGDLLLVL

>member
-8 NRSEIAVRVFRAAH
+8 NRSEIAVRVFRAAQ

-85 LSESAVLAEACA
+85 LSESAVLADACA
-97 AAGVTF
+97 TAGVTF

-135 APLPD
+135 VPLPE
-140 GVGALE
+140 GAGALA
-146 AAEAVGFPLFVKA
+146 AAEEVGFPLFVKA
-159 SAGGGGRGLRRVV
+159 SAGGGGRGLRRVER
-172 HPADLADAVG
+172 PADLADAVA

-194 GTVFLEQAVD
+194 GTIFLEQAVD

-211 QVFADSYGNII
+211 QILADAYGNII

-245 ELDEAV
+245 QLDEAV

-279 ADGTYTFMEMN
+279 ADDRYTFMEMN

-308 VAAQLRVADGES
+308 VAAQLRIADGES
-320 LADLN
+320 LAGLN
-325 LHQDRIA
+325 LTQEQIV
-332 LRGTA
+332 LRSTA
-337 IQCRVTTEDPA
+337 IQCRVTTEDPS
-348 DGFRPDTGTISF
+348 DGFRPDIGTISF

-370 LDGATYAGAEVSP
+370 LDGATYPGAEVSP

-391 LTTRGSTLEKAARR
+391 LTTRGNTLEKAARR
-405 ARRALDE
+405 ARRALNE
-412 FRIRGVRTNIEF
+412 FRVRGVRTNIDF
-424 LGRVL
+424 LVRL
-429 VDPGFLAGGVST
+429 LADPGFLAGGVST

-449 LLVPGRGTDRTS
+449 LLAPGKGADPTS
-461 RMLARLAESTVN
+461 RLLARLAESTVN
-473 GLLRPAG
+473 GFPRPA
-480 VLVDPRT
+480 VALTDPREL
-487 VLPELPL
+487 LPP
-494 APVGPGRVAFGP
+494 APAQVA
-506 GALIGLRT
+506 A
-514 TPGFGSPSGSSAD
+514 SG
-527 SGTTA
+527 GTA
-532 SGGALGALTP
+532 SGGTQPP
-542 ASGLSLGL
+542 A
-550 SVPKG
+550 G
-555 SRQLLAELG
+555 SRQLLTELG
-564 PTGWAAR
+564 PAGWAAW
-571 LRAQETL
+571 LRAQEAL

-598 SFDILAAAPA
+598 SFDILAAAPSY
-608 FAALTPNLLSL
+608 AALTPNLLSL

-640 RLAALRTSAPNMCIQ
+640 RLAALRQAAPNICLQ

-687 IFRVFDALN
+687 IFRIFDALN
-696 DMEQMR
+696 DIEQMR
-702 PAIDA
+702 PAIEA
-707 VLATGTAI
+707 VLGTGAI
-715 AEGTLCYTGDLSN
+715 AEGTLCYTGDLSD
-728 PAEQIYTLDYYLRL
+728 PAERIYTLDYYLRL
-742 AEQLVA
+742 AEELVET
-748 AGVHVLAIKDM
+748 GVHVLAVKDM

-765 TAASTLVTALRE
+765 AAAATLVTALRE
-777 RFDVPVH
+777 RFDRPVH

-794 LATLLAAAAAGVDAV
+794 LATLLAASAAGVDAV
-809 DACAAPMSGGTS
+809 DAAAAPMSGGTS

-837 ATGIDLG
+837 ATGI
-844 ALSSMEAYWEA
+844 ALSALSAMEPYWEA

-900 PAVQEAY
+900 AEVTECY
-907 AVANDLLGKPIK
+907 AIANELLGKPIK

-928 DLALFLVG
+928 DLALFIAG
-936 GGVDVDLLRE
+936 GSVDVDRLRA
-946 HPERFDL
+946 HPEEFDL

-973 EPFRERALAGRHPE
+973 EPFRERALAGRRPS
-987 PPSAVLDDADTTE
+987 PPSVDLDAADADE
-1000 LAGGSARRR
+1000 LSFPGARRV
-1009 AALSRLLFPGPW
+1009 ALSRLLFPGPW
-1021 KDYLSAVETYG
+1021 KDYLRAVDAYG
-1032 DTSVIPTEGYLYG
+1032 DSSVVPTDGFLYG

-1051 FAVTLEPGVEIIVEL
+1051 LTVTLEPGVEIIVEL
-1066 ETLSEPDDSALRT
+1066 ETLSEPDDSAMRT

-1094 DTSITATTAASR
+1094 DASITATTTAAR
-1106 RADPSDPNQ
+1106 RADAADPNQ
-1115 VGAGLPGIVTFVVG
+1115 VGAGLPGIVTFSVA
-1129 VGDTVTAGQKL
+1129 VGDTVTKGQRL

-1148 EAAVTSPAAGT
+1148 EAAVTSPVGGT
-1159 IAELVRASGDSV
+1159 VVELVRSSGDSV

-1180 RP
+1180 RS

>member
-44 ASEAYEIGGPGHPV
+44 ASEAYELCEPGHPV
-58 RGYLDIDALLT
+58 RGYLDIDALLR
-69 VAKQAEA
+69 VAKQADA
-76 DALHPGYGF
+76 DTLHPGYGF

-113 TGDKVAARDAA
+113 TGDKVAARNAA
-124 LAAGLPVLRAS
+124 IAAGLPVLRAS
-135 APLPD
+135 EPLPD
-140 GVGALE
+140 GVGARE
-146 AAEAVGFPLFVKA
+146 AAAEVGFPLFVKA
-159 SAGGGGRGLRRVV
+159 SAGGGGRGLRRVLR
-172 HPADLADAVG
+172 PEDLADAVA

-194 GTVFLEQAVD
+194 GTVFLEQAVE
-204 RPRHIEV
+204 RPRHVEV
-211 QVFADSYGNII
+211 QVFADGYGNVI
-222 HLYERDCSVQRR
+222 HLFERDCSVQRR

-245 ELDEAV
+245 ALDGTLRDALCD
-251 RASICADAVRFAR
+251 AAVRFAR
-264 HVGYVNAGTVEFLLG
+264 HVGYVNAGTVEFLVG
-279 ADGTYTFMEMN
+279 ADGAFTFMEMN

-296 HTVTEEVTGVDL
+296 HTVTEEVTGVDI
-308 VAAQLRVADGES
+308 VAAQLRVAAGES
-320 LADLN
+320 LTDLN
-325 LHQDRIA
+325 LTQDAIA

-337 IQCRVTTEDPA
+337 IQCRVTTEDPS
-348 DGFRPDTGTISF
+348 DGFRPDTGTITF

-370 LDGATYAGAEVSP
+370 LDGATYPGAEVSP

-391 LTTRGSTLEKAARR
+391 LTARGSTLEKAARR
-405 ARRALDE
+405 ARRALGE
-412 FRIRGVRTNIEF
+412 FRVRGVRTNIEF
-424 LGRVL
+424 LSRL
-429 VDPGFLAGGVST
+429 LEDPDFLAGGVTT
-441 SFIDERPE
+441 SFIDERPG
-449 LLVPGRGTDRTS
+449 LVNALDNGDATS

-473 GLLRPAG
+473 GHARPAG
-480 VLVDPRT
+480 VALTEPRT
-487 VLPELPL
+487 LLPQLHP
-494 APVGPGRVAFGP
+494 
-506 GALIGLRT
+506 
-514 TPGFGSPSGSSAD
+514 AD
-527 SGTTA
+527 
-532 SGGALGALTP
+532 TP
-542 ASGLSLGL
+542 AA
-550 SVPKG
+550 G
-555 SRQLLAELG
+555 SRQLLTELG
-564 PTGWAAR
+564 PAGWAAE
-571 LRAQETL
+571 LRSRTAL

-608 FAALTPNLLSL
+608 LAELTPNLLSL
-619 EAWGGAT
+619 ECWGGAT

-640 RLAALRTSAPNMCIQ
+640 RLSAVRAAVPNICLQ

-681 AATGVD
+681 AANGLD
-687 IFRVFDALN
+687 IFRIFDALN
-696 DMEQMR
+696 DIEQMR
-702 PAIDA
+702 PAIAA
-707 VLATGTAI
+707 VLETNAV
-715 AEGTLCYTGDLSN
+715 AEGTLCYTGDLTD
-728 PAEQIYTLDYYLRL
+728 PGERIYTLDYYLRL
-742 AEQLVA
+742 ADQLVE

-765 TAASTLVTALRE
+765 AAAHALVAALRE

-794 LATLLAAAAAGVDAV
+794 LATLIAANDAGVDAV
-809 DACAAPMSGGTS
+809 DAAAAPMSGGTS
-821 QVNMS
+821 QPNLS

-837 ATGIDLG
+837 ATGIRLG
-844 ALSSMEAYWEA
+844 ALSAMESYWEA
-855 VRDLYAP
+855 VRDLYSP

-886 LRQQAIALGLGDRW
+886 LRQQAISLGLGDRW
-900 PAVQEAY
+900 AQVTECY

-928 DLALFLVG
+928 DLALFIAG
-936 GGVDVDLLRE
+936 GSVDVDRLRE
-946 HPERFDL
+946 HPEEYDL

-987 PPSAVLDDADTTE
+987 PPAATLAPEDAAA
-1000 LAGGSARRR
+1000 LAEPGPGRR

-1021 KDYLSAVETYG
+1021 KDYQQAVATYG
-1032 DTSVIPTEGYLYG
+1032 DSSVIPTEAFLFG
-1045 LRPGVP
+1045 LEPGRPASVM
-1051 FAVTLEPGVEIIVEL
+1051 LKPGVEIIVTL
-1066 ETLSEPDDSALRT
+1066 ETVGEPDSAGMRT

-1094 DTSITATTAASR
+1094 DNSIKATATAAR
-1106 RADPSDPNQ
+1106 HADPSDPTQ
-1115 VGAGLPGIVTFVVG
+1115 VGAGLPGIVTFAVAA
-1129 VGDTVTAGQKL
+1129 GDEIEKGQKL

-1148 EAAVTSPAAGT
+1148 EAAVTSPAAGK
-1159 IAELVRASGDSV
+1159 IAELVRSSGESV
-1171 EVGDLLLTL
+1171 EVGDLLLIL